1 MPLCLIAALA
11 VPAERA
17 GAAAAEGDLSRV
29 FQIVRQAAKEMR
41 TPALN
46 QALSALK
53 RHAGRVGRLRYLT
66 VIDLAAHS
74 SAPRMFVF
82 DTKTGKHES
91 MLVAHGKGSDPDHD
105 GYADHFSNTV
115 NSRMSSVGAY
125 VTGET
130 YFGRHGL
137 SLRLDGLDA
146 TNDRARERAIVM
158 HGADYVAPERKRL
171 GRSWGCP
178 AIDRRLVKRV
188 LPKLAGGTF
197 LYVAR

>member
-1 MPLCLIAALA
+1 MFLVLIAALA
-11 VPAERA
+11 LPAERA
-17 GAAAAEGDLSRV
+17 FAAAAEGDLTRV
-29 FQIVRQAAKEMR
+29 LNVVRQAAGEMR
-41 TPALN
+41 SPALE
-46 QALSALK
+46 QALTALK
-53 RHAGRVGRLRYLT
+53 RHAERVASLRYLT

-91 MLVAHGKGSDPDHD
+91 LLVAHGKGSDPDHD
-105 GYADHFSNTV
+105 GYADRFSNTL
-115 NSRMSSVGAY
+115 NSRMSSLGAY

-137 SLRLDGLDA
+137 SLRLDGLEA
-146 TNDRARERAIVM
+146 SNDRARERAIVM
-158 HGADYVAPERKRL
+158 HGADYVARNRKRI